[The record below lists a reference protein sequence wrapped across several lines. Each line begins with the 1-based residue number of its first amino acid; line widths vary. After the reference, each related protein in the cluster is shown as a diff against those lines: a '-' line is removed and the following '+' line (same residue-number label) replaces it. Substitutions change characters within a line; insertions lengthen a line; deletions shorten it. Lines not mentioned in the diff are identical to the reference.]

1 MSKFLTYT
9 VVSNCENIY
18 ATVLWCRGHKILK
31 NKTKMNETNLGPR
44 DEFPNCQTFL
54 LAGKAECETEW
65 QNFILDLLIFHERSQ
80 ARGDVVEQVA
90 AGPLHDLLRDGVHLR
105 VHFEPE
111 ICYQRFFDCVV
122 V

>member
-1 MSKFLTYT
+1 
-9 VVSNCENIY
+9 
-18 ATVLWCRGHKILK
+18 
-31 NKTKMNETNLGPR
+31 MNETNLGPR
-44 DEFPNCQTFL
+44 DEFPNSQSFL